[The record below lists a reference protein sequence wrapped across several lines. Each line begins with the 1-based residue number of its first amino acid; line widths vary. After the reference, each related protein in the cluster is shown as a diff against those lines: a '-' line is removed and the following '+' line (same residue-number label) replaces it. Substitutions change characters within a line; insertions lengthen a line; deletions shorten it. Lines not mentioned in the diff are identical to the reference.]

1 MEDVLD
7 SGVSGDVRS
16 ERVHGYRPL
25 PKLSE
30 HLRDCGSQISFF
42 RPVSTLMA
50 CISCG
55 MVQSEFNGDRNYLPP
70 VQRNRRRGFDQRQQL
85 GLRSLEPDGTNR
97 GVQLALSTR
106 RN

>member
-1 MEDVLD
+1 MKMPLD

-25 PKLSE
+25 PRLSE

-50 CISCG
+50 CISCE
-55 MVQSEFNGDRNYLPP
+55 MVQSEFNGDRNYF
-70 VQRNRRRGFDQRQQL
+70 RRCSETAAAESTNASNL
-85 GLRSLEPDGTNR
+85 GSDL
-97 GVQLALSTR
+97 
-106 RN
+106 

>member
-1 MEDVLD
+1 MSLIAGCPEMSDLNECMD
-7 SGVSGDVRS
+7 TDRCPSC
-16 ERVHGYRPL
+16 
-25 PKLSE
+25 LSTYE
-30 HLRDCGSQISFF
+30 IVGLKFHFF